1 MQPSTHTGE
10 AFAVNCPVETATCT
24 ALSSTASAAVADDT
38 CASEDNSPNV
48 EDVVVGANSCTSR
61 GWGDPHMVTW
71 DGLRYDVH
79 VHGELIFA
87 KDPNSS
93 FQIQARTEPV
103 ENHSAKPA
111 VTTGIVIT
119 DDNMPKIQVS
129 MPRDTDEPCTEVING
144 CPVELYVDDVLRKPS
159 HGSGSD
165 KAKVDVSGNKI
176 TIQYP
181 GASQIKVV
189 MDVTSWRNECHFSV
203 TYTLGTCRADI
214 TGLLGSPDGE
224 WRNDWM
230 DIDGNLIAIPSD
242 LARGS
247 GFLPTKEYTRLNWCV
262 PNAAA
267 SNFAYEH
274 DTDFATFD
282 VCDNP

>member
-1 MQPSTHTGE
+1 MEPGGGE
-10 AFAVNCPVETATCT
+10 GFAVNCPIGTTEAAATA
-24 ALSSTASAAVADDT
+24 T
-38 CASEDNSPNV
+38 CASEDNSPAV
-48 EDVVVGANSCTSR
+48 ADVTVGPNSCTSR

-87 KDPNSS
+87 KSLDASSS

-103 ENHSAKPA
+103 ENHDAKPA

-119 DDNMPKIQVS
+119 DNGMPKIQVS
-129 MPRDTDEPCTEVING
+129 MPRDEDEPCTEVING
-144 CPVELYVDDVLRKPS
+144 CPVELYVDDELRKPS

-165 KAKVDVSGNKI
+165 LAKVDVSGSRI
-176 TIQYP
+176 TVQYP
-181 GASQIKVV
+181 GNSQIKVV

-203 TYTLGTCRADI
+203 TYTLGTCRSDI
-214 TGLLGSPDGE
+214 VGLLGSPDGE

-230 DIDGNLIAIPSD
+230 DTSGNPLTIPDD
-242 LARGS
+242 LRRGS
-247 GFLPTKEYTRLNWCV
+247 GFAPTMEYTRDNWCV
-262 PNAAA
+262 PNESS

-274 DTDFATFD
+274 DTDFDTFD
-282 VCDNP
+282 ICDNP